1 MKKRWVVTTIALLLV
16 TNLFTLYFSNKGTI
30 FSNGLTTKETIK
42 MEYLKDFVK
51 KNYLREVDED
61 KFYVGQLKGIVA
73 SLGDPYSEYYTK
85 EELQELMDFTTASFC
100 GVGMVLSPGD
110 DNLITVI
117 SAIKGSPAQEA
128 GITAGDKIIKVNGK
142 DYMASQLTE
151 AVEVIKGEEGS
162 QVKIQILKAES
173 QKLQDLE
180 LTRKK
185 ISIDTVISKKLDQ
198 DIGYIGITQFS
209 DHTSQEFDKHLDGLK
224 KQGLKGLIIDLR
236 GNPGGVMEGATEIAD
251 TLLPKGTIV
260 TAKNRQGKVVE
271 NIQSDDRSLNVPMV
285 VLMNKGSA
293 SASEILAGA
302 LKDHEKATIVG
313 ETSYGKGVIQILKK
327 FPKGDG
333 VKLTVAEYFTPKGV
347 SIDKKGIKPDTE
359 IKNPENIKG
368 IGLDYIQTDAQLKKA
383 KEILKNKI

>member
-1 MKKRWVVTTIALLLV
+1 
-16 TNLFTLYFSNKGTI
+16 
-30 FSNGLTTKETIK
+30 
-42 MEYLKDFVK
+42 
-51 KNYLREVDED
+51 
-61 KFYVGQLKGIVA
+61 
-73 SLGDPYSEYYTK
+73 
-85 EELQELMDFTTASFC
+85 
-100 GVGMVLSPGD
+100 
-110 DNLITVI
+110 
-117 SAIKGSPAQEA
+117 
-128 GITAGDKIIKVNGK
+128 
-142 DYMASQLTE
+142 
-151 AVEVIKGEEGS
+151 
-162 QVKIQILKAES
+162 
-173 QKLQDLE
+173 
-180 LTRKK
+180 
-185 ISIDTVISKKLDQ
+185 
-198 DIGYIGITQFS
+198 
-209 DHTSQEFDKHLDGLK
+209 
-224 KQGLKGLIIDLR
+224 
-236 GNPGGVMEGATEIAD
+236 MEGATGIAD

>member
-1 MKKRWVVTTIALLLV
+1 MKKRWIVTTIALLLV

-117 SAIKGSPAQEA
+117 SAIKGGPAQEA

-236 GNPGGVMEGATEIAD
+236 GNPGGVMEGATGIAD

-347 SIDKKGIKPDTE
+347 SIDKKGIEPDTE